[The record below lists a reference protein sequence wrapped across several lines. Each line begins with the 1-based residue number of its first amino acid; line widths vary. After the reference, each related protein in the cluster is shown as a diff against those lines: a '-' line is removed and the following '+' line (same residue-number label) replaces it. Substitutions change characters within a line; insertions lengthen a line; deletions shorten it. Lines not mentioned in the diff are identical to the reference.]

1 MKPVTN
7 VIWLA
12 LRNITPVEGDAAL
25 LARRD
30 ESIRDRVRRSPLANN
45 GVTCESRLDAAA
57 TRTLL
62 NEPHKKSDT
71 SVGTLFWY
79 FSVPPFLCVDFRS
92 SVPSVPS
99 GDGEDGGNGNQ
110 HGANRETTGGTLGV
124 HRHGSV
130 AMRGVLREAISESLS
145 RLR

>member
-1 MKPVTN
+1 MKPETN

-62 NEPHKKSDT
+62 NEPHKRIGHFRRNSIL
-71 SVGTLFWY
+71 VFLC
-79 FSVPPFLCVDFRS
+79 FSVPLC
-92 SVPSVPS
+92 
-99 GDGEDGGNGNQ
+99 
-110 HGANRETTGGTLGV
+110 
-124 HRHGSV
+124 
-130 AMRGVLREAISESLS
+130 
-145 RLR
+145 